1 MENILDTP
9 FGYVT
14 INREKEETNHTLQGW
29 NSADSYILNHF
40 SENPPEKDS
49 GILVLNDSY
58 GALSIPLSGQNKV
71 YFQSDSLCAENN
83 CRNNLLENNIKEN
96 NIDFLNPDEI
106 PEEHI
111 SRIIIKI
118 PKSLNYLEYQLQYI
132 SSNFPEGIPVVASDM
147 VKNLHSSAVA
157 LFEYYLKDVKT
168 SLAWKKA
175 RLVFGATGGA
185 VAAKSTYPV
194 SFKPKYEDFELI
206 NYPNLFA
213 FGRVDPGAA
222 FMMSNFPRVLK
233 NDVIIDL
240 ACGDGIFA
248 VKAALLWKNAE
259 IICTDESYLAIKS
272 AKESFIK
279 NGLKDRGQFLIRNS
293 LEGLEELSA
302 DVILCN
308 PPFHSSHSLST
319 SIALKMFRDSFKV
332 LKKGG
337 ELFIVANSHLG
348 YEKQLSK
355 IFKKVN
361 ITRNNK
367 KFSIIRAVK

>member
-9 FGYVT
+9 FGYIT

-106 PEEHI
+106 PEGHI

-175 RLVFGATGGA
+175 RLVLGATGGA

-248 VKAALLWKNAE
+248 VKAACYGRMLKLFVQMNHILQLNLQKNLLLKTASKTE
-259 IICTDESYLAIKS
+259 G
-272 AKESFIK
+272 SF
-279 NGLKDRGQFLIRNS
+279 
-293 LEGLEELSA
+293 
-302 DVILCN
+302 
-308 PPFHSSHSLST
+308 
-319 SIALKMFRDSFKV
+319 
-332 LKKGG
+332 
-337 ELFIVANSHLG
+337 
-348 YEKQLSK
+348 
-355 IFKKVN
+355 
-361 ITRNNK
+361 
-367 KFSIIRAVK
+367 